1 MYVDLRSPAARR
13 VYFSL
18 FILHPSFLLMSQPLF
33 SSLFDETERRPLTVS
48 ELTESV
54 RKAIEVRFSSVW
66 VEGEISNFKA
76 HSSGHWYF
84 TIKDETAQLRAKC
97 FRSANSRIRFRPTDG
112 LHIRARGRLTVYEAR
127 GEYELVVEALDPVG
141 AGALQVAFEQLRDR
155 LKTEG
160 LFAPELKRPLPI
172 FPGRVGVVTS
182 PTGAA
187 IRDILNVISRR
198 TRTVHVLFSPARV
211 QGEGASRDIARAI
224 KLINEHH
231 ERARRDGK
239 NRELVDVLIVGRG
252 GGSAEDLW
260 AFNEEEVARAIR
272 ASAIPVI
279 SAVGH
284 ETDFTIA
291 DFVADRRA
299 PTPSA
304 AAELV
309 AAREDQICSAL
320 AQMGQ
325 NLSRLMRYKIVTS
338 RTRVQQ
344 QALSQAFAEVRG
356 KLRDAS
362 TSTKSARHRL
372 QILISDVLRGAR
384 LRADPLSRSLAPTQL
399 LALVAESRG
408 RFDSA
413 YSGCN
418 ASIER
423 RMEEAAKRLGLA
435 AASLD
440 ALSPLAVLQR
450 GYAIAQR
457 DDGRLLRDASSV
469 SIGDRV
475 KVRLSKGRIDA
486 RVEGVESG
494 DHILKSRSDS
504 DL

>member
-1 MYVDLRSPAARR
+1 
-13 VYFSL
+13 
-18 FILHPSFLLMSQPLF
+18 MSQPLF
-33 SSLFDETERRPLTVS
+33 NSLFDEVERRPLSVS

-54 RKAIEVRFSSVW
+54 RKAIEARFASVW

-84 TIKDETAQLRAKC
+84 TIKDEGAQLRAKC

-112 LHIRARGRLTVYEAR
+112 LHVRARGRLSVYEAR
-127 GEYELVVEALDPVG
+127 GDYEMIVEALDPVG
-141 AGALQVAFEQLRDR
+141 AGALQIAFEQLRDR
-155 LKTEG
+155 LQAEG
-160 LFAPELKRPLPI
+160 LFANELKRPLPV

-211 QGEGASRDIARAI
+211 QGEGAGRDIARAI

-231 ERARRDGK
+231 AKALQEGRQLD
-239 NRELVDVLIVGRG
+239 LVDVLIVGRG
-252 GGSAEDLW
+252 GGSTEDLW

-299 PTPSA
+299 ATPSA

-309 AAREDQICSAL
+309 AAREDQMCSAIEQL
-320 AQMGQ
+320 GQ
-325 NLSRLMRYKIVTS
+325 NLSRLIRYRIVNA
-338 RTRVQQ
+338 RARVQE

-356 KLRDAS
+356 RLRDAATA
-362 TSTKSARHRL
+362 TSSARHRL
-372 QILISDVLRGAR
+372 QILVSEVLRDAR
-384 LRADPLSRSLAPTQL
+384 LRADSLNRALEPAQL
-399 LALVAESRG
+399 RALLREAQV

-413 YSGCN
+413 YTGCTT
-418 ASIER
+418 AIESQI
-423 RMEEAAKRLGLA
+423 A
-435 AASLD
+435 AAEKRFALATAPLE

-457 DDGRLLRDASSV
+457 EDGTLLRDASSV
-469 SIGDRV
+469 SIGESV
-475 KVRLSKGRIDA
+475 QVRLARGRIKA
-486 RVEGVESG
+486 KVE
-494 DHILKSRSDS
+494 DTDQT
-504 DL
+504 